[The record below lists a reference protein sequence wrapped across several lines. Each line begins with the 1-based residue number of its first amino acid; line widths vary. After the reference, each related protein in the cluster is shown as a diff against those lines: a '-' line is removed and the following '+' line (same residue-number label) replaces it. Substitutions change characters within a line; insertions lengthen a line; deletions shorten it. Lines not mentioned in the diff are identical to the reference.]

1 MNIGQKIK
9 QARLAKGLTQ
19 EDLGEILGLQKSAVA
34 KYESGRVVNIKRSTL
49 IKISTVLDIP
59 PAELISEEDRITL
72 KDEILSF
79 EKQQL
84 IDYIKTIPDD
94 KIHLVLKVVKAIAEN
109 S

>member
-1 MNIGQKIK
+1 MNVGQKIK

-19 EDLGEILGLQKSAVA
+19 EDLGGILGLQKSATA

-49 IKISTVLDIP
+49 IKISTILDISP
-59 PAELISEEDRITL
+59 IELISEEDRITST
-72 KDEILSF
+72 DETLSF

-84 IDYIKTIPDD
+84 IDFIKTIPDE
-94 KIHLVLKVVKAIAEN
+94 KIHLVLKVVKVLTEN